1 MTTGVFEWLAD
12 GRWTLERQFNNSK
25 MPGLTGSGQAWFSPV
40 AKATLAYEESGLLST
55 GGVFSKKYQ
64 FAADRDVIL
73 VTHADPH
80 NKGQSFQT
88 LALQPDEKGT
98 WSARACN
105 QCALDAYKSHWQF
118 AKTWWR
124 MHHVVSGPRKNYEI
138 VTLFR
143 RP

>member
-1 MTTGVFEWLAD
+1 MTPQVFEWLTE
-12 GRWTLERQFNNSK
+12 GHWTLERQFDNPT
-25 MPGLTGSGQAWFSPV
+25 MPGLTGSGEARFLSI
-40 AKATLAYEESGLLST
+40 AAATLAYEESGLLSA
-55 GGVFSKKYQ
+55 GGEFTKKYE
-64 FAADRDVIL
+64 FTADRDVIL

-105 QCALDAYKSHWQF
+105 QCALDTYKSHWQF

-124 MHHVVSGPRKNYEI
+124 MHHMVSGPRKKYEI

-143 RP
+143 RA